1 MIYNIIKDK
10 FLFFII
16 LGIWNLLFLVQDF
29 MVYMDRKYIILEQ
42 NIFFCIVLWIL
53 QFLSVEKIDFNNIL
67 NNGLVQFDILDVKK
81 KKIIQ
86 QLS

>member
-81 KKIIQ
+81 KK
-86 QLS
+86 

>member
-53 QFLSVEKIDFNNIL
+53 QFLSVEKIDFNYIL